1 MTSTRR
7 LAGWVLALLMAVALC
22 ATPARADLIDPD
34 WDERDGRISDFV
46 TPDLEDAEDDA
57 DDEDEDTDEDDED
70 TDEDAEDFDGDGE
83 IDDAAEDEQLVED
96 VPAERKGG
104 VPLVPLAAGVI
115 VLAAGAATLII
126 RSGKARGE

>member
-7 LAGWVLALLMAVALC
+7 LAGWVLTLLMAVALC

-34 WDERDGRISDFV
+34 WDERDGFISEYV

-57 DDEDEDTDEDDED
+57 DDEDEDTDEDAED
-70 TDEDAEDFDGDGE
+70 TDDDAEDFDGDGE
-83 IDDAAEDEQLVED
+83 IDDAVEDERLVED

-104 VPLVPLAAGVI
+104 VPLVPLAAGAI

-126 RSGKARGE
+126 HNGKARGE

>member
-7 LAGWVLALLMAVALC
+7 LEGWVLALLMAVALC
-22 ATPARADLIDPD
+22 VTPARADLIDPD

-70 TDEDAEDFDGDGE
+70 TDEDVEDFDGDGE
-83 IDDAAEDEQLVED
+83 IDDAVEDERLVED